1 MTVRAIRGAVTVD
14 NNTKEEIILYT
25 KQLLKEMIMLNNI
38 DINDMIS
45 IFFTTTKDINATFPS
60 VAARELGLTNVPL
73 MCASEIDVPGSLQ
86 KCIRVMVHLNTDKN
100 LDEIIHVY
108 LRDAK
113 KLRPDLVNNQ

>member
-45 IFFTTTKDINATFPS
+45 IFLLLPKT
-60 VAARELGLTNVPL
+60 LMPL
-73 MCASEIDVPGSLQ
+73 FHQLLPG
-86 KCIRVMVHLNTDKN
+86 N
-100 LDEIIHVY
+100 
-108 LRDAK
+108 
-113 KLRPDLVNNQ
+113 